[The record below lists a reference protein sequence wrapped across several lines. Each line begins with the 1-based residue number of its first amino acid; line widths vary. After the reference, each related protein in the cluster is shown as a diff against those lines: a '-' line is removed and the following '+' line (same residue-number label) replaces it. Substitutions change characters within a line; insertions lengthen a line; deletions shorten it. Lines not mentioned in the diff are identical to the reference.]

1 MPSVPREKYPEMNWR
16 AVDKVA
22 AWKVFKWRME
32 VIFMADQIPEE
43 RQWALILVAGGD
55 EAYNRW
61 DTLEDTVKD
70 HKVVKQVWDAFEKS
84 FEQSTS
90 FWHFRDAYLAD
101 FRQDESETTAD
112 LDLCI
117 KQTVRGCQW
126 KKESEEERMIDL
138 LYHATIYYEV
148 RKFVQESD
156 PAALTYEMVIEKAKA
171 HERNVLEYK
180 DHQAS
185 HGGANSVPS
194 YNNPLL
200 SAHALSKRW
209 PSGRGNIGQ
218 RCGKCGKSHERATVL
233 HMGKLAIGAKGSI
246 ILKLFVV
253 PRLQPRQRRALTEAR
268 ITAAQTW
275 FHGEL
280 QWPGQRRWQTTPE
293 EDTKE
298 ATEAECIHSDDEKLG
313 PIRSNNYIWWRER
326 ETR

>member
-1 MPSVPREKYPEMNWR
+1 M
-16 AVDKVA
+16 
-22 AWKVFKWRME
+22 
-32 VIFMADQIPEE
+32 
-43 RQWALILVAGGD
+43 AGGD
-55 EAYNRW
+55 EAYNCW
-61 DTLEDTVKD
+61 DTLEETVEDRKQ
-70 HKVVKQVWDAFEKS
+70 VKQVWDTFEKS

-101 FRQDESETTAD
+101 FRQIESETTAD
-112 LDLCI
+112 LDLHI

-126 KKESEEERMIDL
+126 KKETEEERMINL
-138 LYHATIYYEV
+138 LYHATIYYEI
-148 RKFVQESD
+148 RKFVQESE

-200 SAHALSKRW
+200 SAHALSKRR
-209 PSGRGNIGQ
+209 PSGRGNNGQ
-218 RCGKCGKSHERATVL
+218 CCGKCGKSHERGNCPVYGKTCNKCQGINHFKAVCRSKVTAKTVQSP
-233 HMGKLAIGAKGSI
+233 HQSKK
-246 ILKLFVV
+246 V
-253 PRLQPRQRRALTEAR
+253 
-268 ITAAQTW
+268 TAVETW

-280 QWPGQRRWQTTPE
+280 QRPRQRRWQLSTSEE
-293 EDTKE
+293 EDPKE
-298 ATEAECIHSDDEKLG
+298 AAKAESICSDVQKLG